1 MLPCSKGASLSL
13 DRLEKTSAILQT
25 IDNLQM
31 HSSLSV
37 HSSLQNNLQVHRPK
51 KDPTFI
57 SLVCKRNPTFC
68 FLISLHC
75 RIGKWTPV
83 FYIPA
88 KPSHYCLFG
97 VEWFSVHSI
106 LWKEFCVNSRIC
118 SRRVRTSTEMW
129 LPEVQDSAPKDLE
142 QHWTIMLNI

>member
-1 MLPCSKGASLSL
+1 MLPCSEEASLSL
-13 DRLEKTSAILQT
+13 DRLEKASAILQT
-25 IDNLQM
+25 IDNLQKLKCTF
-31 HSSLSV
+31 LSAE
-37 HSSLQNNLQVHRPK
+37 QFADTQAKKRPY
-51 KDPTFI
+51 FI
-57 SLVCKRNPTFC
+57 SLVCKRNVTFR
-68 FLISLHC
+68 FLISFHC

-83 FYIPA
+83 FYILA

-118 SRRVRTSTEMW
+118 SWRVRTSTETW
-129 LPEVQDSAPKDLE
+129 LPEVQDPAPKDLE